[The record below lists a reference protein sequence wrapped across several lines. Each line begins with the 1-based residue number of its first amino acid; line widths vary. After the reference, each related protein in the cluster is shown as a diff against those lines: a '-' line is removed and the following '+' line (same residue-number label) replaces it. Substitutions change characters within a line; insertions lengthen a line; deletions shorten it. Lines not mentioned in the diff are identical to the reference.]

1 MKKLSKAAQVS
12 KLLKAKAK
20 SLGLEVRA
28 SSKNFSGGNSVDIK
42 VLKGSDKS
50 FNELKEYSSQF
61 KEGHFD
67 GMNDIYEYSN
77 SRDDIPQTKYL
88 FIDDDRASEIL
99 KYYDENIWKT
109 EKKWMWFD
117 NELRSYE
124 WIKQIKDEFKND
136 WQKTKK
142 KGNNEKIYILRSRVY
157 ICGKCICNFRINGT
171 SSTSNTRGDIMETI
185 TKIKVIRILKNH
197 GHNNYNELKDFIK
210 DLGNKE
216 IYKLQQVKD
225 WLGY

>member
-1 MKKLSKAAQVS
+1 MRKLTPAAQVA

-20 SLGLEVRA
+20 SLKLEVKA

-61 KEGHFD
+61 QSGHFD

-88 FIDDDRASEIL
+88 FIDDDRATQIL
-99 KYYDENIWKT
+99 EYYDENIFRT

-124 WIKQIKDEFKND
+124 WIKQIKDEFKDN
-136 WQKTKK
+136 WQK
-142 KGNNEKIYILRSRVY
+142 GLM
-157 ICGKCICNFRINGT
+157 
-171 SSTSNTRGDIMETI
+171 DIMEGHYPQYE
-185 TKIKVIRILKNH
+185 VKN
-197 GHNNYNELKDFIK
+197 I
-210 DLGNKE
+210 
-216 IYKLQQVKD
+216 
-225 WLGY
+225 

>member
-1 MKKLSKAAQVS
+1 MKNKSTKERKTMKKLSKAAQVS

-50 FNELKEYSSQF
+50 LNDLKEYSSQF
-61 KEGHFD
+61 KEGKFD
-67 GMNDIYEYSN
+67 GMNDIYEYTN
-77 SRDDIPQTKYL
+77 SRNDIPQTKYL

-136 WQKTKK
+136 WQK
-142 KGNNEKIYILRSRVY
+142 GLMN
-157 ICGKCICNFRINGT
+157 
-171 SSTSNTRGDIMETI
+171 IMEGKVEKY
-185 TKIKVIRILKNH
+185 KILAA
-197 GHNNYNELKDFIK
+197 
-210 DLGNKE
+210 
-216 IYKLQQVKD
+216 
-225 WLGY
+225 

>member
-1 MKKLSKAAQVS
+1 MKNKSTKKEETMKKLSKAAQVS

-61 KEGHFD
+61 KEGKFD
-67 GMNDIYEYSN
+67 GMNDIYEYTN

-88 FIDDDRASEIL
+88 FIDDDRAAQIIE
-99 KYYDENIWKT
+99 YFDENIWKT

-117 NELRSYE
+117 NQLAWYE
-124 WIKQIKDEFKND
+124 W
-136 WQKTKK
+136 
-142 KGNNEKIYILRSRVY
+142 L
-157 ICGKCICNFRINGT
+157 
-171 SSTSNTRGDIMETI
+171 
-185 TKIKVIRILKNH
+185 
-197 GHNNYNELKDFIK
+197 
-210 DLGNKE
+210 KE
-216 IYKLQQVKD
+216 IKKEYQSNWQEGLKKAMQGKIEKYKILEA
-225 WLGY
+225 